1 MKNRKLT
8 GKLLAAVLAATL
20 VSGVGTPFA
29 NVRAEEG
36 TPATEVE
43 AAAPTAENSPAA
55 AETEAADGEVP
66 TAVEAPAE
74 IPAPMALRAPLETEL
89 PGDLLVEDDT
99 EHDKVYETTREK
111 GAAFT
116 GALYIS
122 KVKDQMKG
130 VEAEMEQPKE
140 VFPKIQLSHLET
152 EFIAT
157 LHLPEEMEFVDP
169 QADLVEGGGFEKT
182 GDLIVDAA
190 KKTVTVRMALKN
202 MTGITN
208 YQQLRDAV
216 MGTPDILKVVVTGAR
231 FTAAAKPDTNYTV
244 VGTVE
249 GKMTATATV
258 DQSASAFRFAWKAV
272 QNPEGKD
279 VVASDDKKIQFT
291 LKYVE
296 KAPEP
301 KPEPQ
306 PEPKPEPKPEP
317 QPEPK
322 PEPQPEPKPEPKPES
337 KPEVQPGSKAETQ
350 VTPAPQGDKKPAAE
364 AKKAVSKM
372 GQEKKAT
379 TPKTGDHAN
388 LPLYGGLAVVS
399 LLAVGGAAAVKRK
412 RG

>member
-1 MKNRKLT
+1 MKNRKLA
-8 GKLLAAVLAATL
+8 GKLLAAVLAAAL
-20 VSGVGTPFA
+20 VGGVGTPCA

-55 AETEAADGEVP
+55 ETEAAEGEVP
-66 TAVEAPAE
+66 TAEEAPAE
-74 IPAPMALRAPLETEL
+74 IPAPMAFRAPLETEL
-89 PGDLLVEDDT
+89 PGDLLVGDDT

-111 GAAFT
+111 GPAFT

-122 KVKDQMKG
+122 KVKDQMKEI
-130 VEAEMEQPKE
+130 EAEMEQPKE
-140 VFPKIQLSHLET
+140 AFSKMQLSHLEA

-157 LHLPEEMEFVDP
+157 LLLPEEMEFVDP
-169 QADLVEGGGFEKT
+169 QANLVEGGGFEKS

-190 KKTVTVRMALKN
+190 KKTVMVRMALKN
-202 MTGITN
+202 MAGITN

-216 MGTPDILKVVVTGAR
+216 MRTPDILKVVVTGAR

-249 GKMTATATV
+249 GRMMATATL

-296 KAPEP
+296 KVPEP

-317 QPEPK
+317 QPEPGSK
-322 PEPQPEPKPEPKPES
+322 PEPQPEP
-337 KPEVQPGSKAETQ
+337 QPDPS
-350 VTPAPQGDKKPAAE
+350 VTPTPQEDKKPAAE
-364 AKKAVSKM
+364 TKKTTKKVVK
-372 GQEKKAT
+372 EKKAMA
-379 TPKTGDHAN
+379 PKTGDQAN

-399 LLAVGGAAAVKRK
+399 ILAVGGVVAAKKK